1 MSEGALPPR
10 SQTMSVCAA
19 PDSLTDRSFRVDSL
33 QLEQHLL
40 LPPLLAPRLFILLFL
55 LLLPPELP
63 PPPAVLLPLLDP
75 LLPLLVSPPPLLKET
90 RTDMDFISRWFSS
103 DKESASKFCMND
115 AQTEWAPGPPARRQ
129 K

>member
-1 MSEGALPPR
+1 
-10 SQTMSVCAA
+10 MSVCAA

-40 LPPLLAPRLFILLFL
+40 LPPLLAPRRLFILLF
-55 LLLPPELP
+55 LLPPELP

-115 AQTEWAPGPPARRQ
+115 AQTEWAPGPRPARPPAHRQ

>member
-1 MSEGALPPR
+1 MRALFLPPR

-40 LPPLLAPRLFILLFL
+40 LPPLLAPRLFVLLF
-55 LLLPPELP
+55 LLPPELP

-75 LLPLLVSPPPLLKET
+75 LLPLLVSPPPFLEERRENT
-90 RTDMDFISRWFSS
+90 DFISGS
-103 DKESASKFCMND
+103 DYE
-115 AQTEWAPGPPARRQ
+115 APELRPTQ
-129 K
+129 VLHE